1 MSILIYIILTASL
14 LIISGLAIYFYN
26 KAQKELNAYKV
37 LKQQHQEL
45 MQNYEQLVSANK
57 ELQEAEQYL
66 REVNNTKD
74 KFFSIIAHDLKSPLN
89 TIVGFLQLLNDHV
102 DAFTNDEL
110 KNFAGSMN
118 KSVKNLLGLLDNL
131 LQWSRSQTGTIEYNP
146 IEINLR
152 DLINEN
158 ITLLTGHAQSKGV
171 HIENEIDEHICI
183 KADVNMLHVIFRNLL
198 SNAVKFTRKGGVVNV
213 VAEHSKNFLHISV
226 KDNGV
231 GISPEKLDTIFNLGA
246 TYSSNGTAM
255 EKGNGLGLLLCK
267 EFVEKNK
274 GNIRVQSQ
282 PGKGSSFT
290 VSLPH
295 AYSVDNILL

>member
-1 MSILIYIILTASL
+1 MSILIYLIIIASL
-14 LIISGLAIYFYN
+14 LISGLAMYFYQ
-26 KAQKELNAYKV
+26 KTQKEVKAYK
-37 LKQQHQEL
+37 LLMQQHKEL
-45 MQNYEQLVSANK
+45 TLHYEQLIASNK
-57 ELQEAEQYL
+57 ELQEAEKYL
-66 REVNNTKD
+66 KEVNNTKD

-102 DAFTNDEL
+102 DAFTNEEL

-152 DLINEN
+152 ELINEN
-158 ITLLTGHAQSKGV
+158 INLLIGHAQSKGV
-171 HIENEIDEHICI
+171 RIENGIEEQLSI

-213 VAEHSKNFLHISV
+213 VTEHSNSFLHIIV

-231 GISPEKLDTIFNLGA
+231 GISPEKLETIFNLGA

-274 GNIRVQSQ
+274 GNIHVESQ

-295 AYSVDNILL
+295 A

>member
-14 LIISGLAIYFYN
+14 LIISGLAIYFY
-26 KAQKELNAYKV
+26 KKSQKEISAYKV
-37 LKQQHQEL
+37 LLQQHHEL
-45 MQNYEQLVSANK
+45 TQHYEQLITANK

-146 IEINLR
+146 IEINLH

-171 HIENEIDEHICI
+171 KIENEIDEHICI

-231 GISPEKLDTIFNLGA
+231 GISPEKLNTIFNLGA